1 MPPEEA
7 AALAGAALADE
18 MRRRGR
24 NGPAP
29 AVDAV
34 VPFFAPVRV
43 LVARLHEAA
52 VVRGPRGDP
61 AAEVTARVVETAATA
76 LHDSLSLPTAPPLGE
91 IGDLPL
97 PMLTRGT
104 VAAPPFGAEEA
115 DFAADAARLAGV
127 HASHAPSLA
136 RLAVAFPLSRV
147 LLLRPCRLV
156 AVSSG
161 RTRGAVLVDE
171 AARQAT
177 ALLSSAAADALR
189 EEVRERPLPPAPPP
203 LLRPMRC
210 PACASP
216 YPLDREGQL
225 RVCPSCRRAHLVAG
239 RRLLPLPYLAEL
251 PPTPRGR
258 LLAPAWRVPFALADP
273 RDGRALDTAGA
284 VRARCGD
291 VDDDAA
297 DGPVPIDV
305 PAFLPAD
312 RRRERRGAQR
322 FSALPPPAFPLFE
335 GPARGEAGFPEP
347 RLVGALGPAEAAGLV
362 RHALLSSLRPEAV
375 ALASARRLKALLF
388 DAPLRVGTPRLVLR
402 ALRRADVEGS

>member
-1 MPPEEA
+1 MTPEEA
-7 AALAGAALADE
+7 AALAGAAFADE
-18 MRRRGR
+18 VRRRGR
-24 NGPAP
+24 SGPAP
-29 AVDAV
+29 AVGAV

-61 AAEVTARVVETAATA
+61 AAEVTARVVETAVTA
-76 LHDSLSLPTAPPLGE
+76 LRDALSLPTAPPLGE
-91 IGDLPL
+91 VADRPL
-97 PMLTRGT
+97 PTLAPGA

-115 DFAADAARLAGV
+115 DFEADAARLAGV
-127 HASHAPSLA
+127 HASHAPPLA
-136 RLAVAFPLSRV
+136 RQAVAFPLSRV

-156 AVSSG
+156 VVSSG

-177 ALLSSAAADALR
+177 ALLSGAAANALR
-189 EEVRERPLPPAPPP
+189 DEIRERPLPPAPPS

-251 PPTPRGR
+251 PPSPRGR

-273 RDGRALDTAGA
+273 RDGRALDTVGA

-291 VDDDAA
+291 GDAA
-297 DGPVPIDV
+297 EGPVPIDV

-322 FSALPPPAFPLFE
+322 LPVLSPPAFPLFE